1 MRCRLKDVSHFEDL
15 SYDNR
20 LREFLPYTYSATGPF
35 RFPFCSLSLARER
48 VGVRVVP
55 GAIAPP
61 HPHPLPLEGARERH
75 DAQKLN
81 DRGCG

>member
-1 MRCRLKDVSHFEDL
+1 MQYAIFFNE
-15 SYDNR
+15 
-20 LREFLPYTYSATGPF
+20 LPPYPGAYA
-35 RFPFCSLSLARER
+35 LARER